1 MSMCLRKTLEAF
13 IRHKRSTIN
22 EWILEL
28 KRQALI
34 NLDTTTANMLTELEN
49 QVGTLMP
56 LKTHYS
62 PNEYITALRSHALIL
77 SYLSELLETAKN
89 ILPPDMIRE
98 VMLRMISLVKGGLSL
113 DFGGIAIQCKNLLQ
127 GLQELGNQI
136 FAEGTRKY
144 LVTIIESCGFEEL
157 SKEGEFLL
165 RESIA
170 SLIQSI
176 EKPYITIEEICMKM
190 GIKEKQTK
198 KIIKKLS
205 NLYPEILLRNNIVST
220 RQKIE
225 LWIENVIKEKI
236 SEDEV
241 HKLKE
246 LFPEQLET
254 AYITS
259 AKKLTK
265 MFNNL
270 LEGE

>member
-22 EWILEL
+22 EWIMEL

-34 NLDTTTANMLTELEN
+34 NLDTTTANMLIELEN
-49 QVGTLMP
+49 HIGTLMP
-56 LKTHYS
+56 LKTQYS

-77 SYLSELLETAKN
+77 SYLNELLEMVKN
-89 ILPPDMIRE
+89 MLPPDMIRDI
-98 VMLRMISLVKGGLSL
+98 MLKMISLVKGGLSL

-127 GLQELGNQI
+127 SLHEIGNQI

-144 LVTIIESCGFEEL
+144 LVTIIESCGFGEL

-170 SLIQSI
+170 SLIQSM
-176 EKPYITIEEICMKM
+176 EKPYITMEEISMKM
-190 GIKEKQTK
+190 GIKENQTK

-205 NLYPEILLRNNIVST
+205 SIYPEILSKNDIIST

-225 LWIENVIKEKI
+225 TWIENTIKEKV
-236 SEDEV
+236 SEEEV
-241 HKLKE
+241 HKLKD
-246 LFPEQLET
+246 LFPEQLES
-254 AYITS
+254 AYITN

>member
-34 NLDTTTANMLTELEN
+34 NLDTVTANMLTELEN
-49 QVGTLMP
+49 QIRTLMP
-56 LKTHYS
+56 LKTQYT

-77 SYLSELLETAKN
+77 SYLNELLETAKN
-89 ILPPDMIRE
+89 VLPSDIIRDI
-98 VMLRMISLVKGGLSL
+98 MLKMISLVKGGLSL

-127 GLQELGNQI
+127 SLQEIGNRI

-165 RESIA
+165 RESVA

-176 EKPYITIEEICMKM
+176 EKPYVTTEEISIKM

-205 NLYPEILLRNNIVST
+205 NTYPEILSKNDIVST

-225 LWIENVIKEKI
+225 TWIENTIKEKVGEEEI
-236 SEDEV
+236 
-241 HKLKE
+241 HTLKE

-254 AYITS
+254 AYIS
-259 AKKLTK
+259 NAKKITK
-265 MFNNL
+265 MFHEL